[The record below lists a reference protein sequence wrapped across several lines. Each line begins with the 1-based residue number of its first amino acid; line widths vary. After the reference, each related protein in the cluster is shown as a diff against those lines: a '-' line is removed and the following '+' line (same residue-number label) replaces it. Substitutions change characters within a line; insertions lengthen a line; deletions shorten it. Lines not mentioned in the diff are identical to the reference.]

1 MKSSCCSD
9 VCRASHAA
17 VSQCASE
24 NLCRSWS
31 GCLFLPK
38 LDRWC
43 PTDSALFSWMF
54 QPVPLLSRRVSAA
67 RPSLHLFISLVGS
80 ASWHHF
86 LFSSSLSSSASFYY
100 SQVSLHIRQWALS
113 ACVCVCIK
121 CMHLLELLYEGFLLL
136 YSHLVQVALVWW
148 MPMWC
153 SGSVLVLTGMRLC
166 VCGFVPKQ
174 FILQKLIHNDSS
186 VHCLSFEDLCEMC
199 LVLDKNKVFHIYL
212 KKSKSLRLKIIIL
225 TTFGQQ

>member
-1 MKSSCCSD
+1 MC
-9 VCRASHAA
+9 VGPA
-17 VSQCASE
+17 
-24 NLCRSWS
+24 
-31 GCLFLPK
+31 
-38 LDRWC
+38 
-43 PTDSALFSWMF
+43 M
-54 QPVPLLSRRVSAA
+54 LLSVSVPQRACAA
-67 RPSLHLFISLVGS
+67 LGLVVYFCQSWIDGVLQTLHSSLGCFSL
-80 ASWHHF
+80 F
-86 LFSSSLSSSASFYY
+86 LFSLAVYLLLGPPSTSSSHLLARPLGITS
-100 SQVSLHIRQWALS
+100 SSPPHCPPLHHPTTLKSLFTSDNELS
-113 ACVCVCIK
+113 VRVCVCIK

-212 KKSKSLRLKIIIL
+212 KKSKSLRLKKIIL
-225 TTFGQQ
+225 TTFDQQ

>member
-1 MKSSCCSD
+1 M
-9 VCRASHAA
+9 
-17 VSQCASE
+17 VSYR
-24 NLCRSWS
+24 LCT
-31 GCLFLPK
+31 LL
-38 LDRWC
+38 LD
-43 PTDSALFSWMF
+43 
-54 QPVPLLSRRVSAA
+54 VSAC
-67 RPSLHLFISLVGS
+67 
-80 ASWHHF
+80 
-86 LFSSSLSSSASFYY
+86 SSSLSPCICCSALPPPLHLTCWLDLLASLPLLLLIVLLCIILLLSSLSSHQTMS
-100 SQVSLHIRQWALS
+100 SQLR
-113 ACVCVCIK
+113 VCVCIK